1 MEPDEKE
8 RLINEWLDAGLRQYG
23 QVEPRPGL
31 ETRIL
36 ARVRAERE
44 NVPTPRWLWWPAL
57 AGLTAILLI
66 GVGVFVVRSKHSGVQ
81 SPLVKGSQAPL
92 EQKAPEPSEVK
103 DSPIQQ
109 ASSPR
114 IRSSIPRPARSHVAE
129 PASAR
134 LDQFPSPQPLSEQE
148 VILARYLEQFPRE
161 AGLMAQAQTQLTR
174 QEMIE
179 REAPLGSEIPPDSEQ
194 ENQ

>member
-1 MEPDEKE
+1 MEPNEKE
-8 RLINEWLDAGLRQYG
+8 RSLDEWLDAGLRQYG
-23 QVEPRPGL
+23 QAEPRLGL

-44 NVPTPRWLWWPAL
+44 NAPTRRWLWWPAL

-66 GVGVFVVRSKHSGVQ
+66 GVGVFLVKSKDSGVQ
-81 SPLVKGSQAPL
+81 SPLAKGSQAPL
-92 EQKAPEPSEVK
+92 EQKAPEPSQAK
-103 DSPIQQ
+103 GSPIQQ
-109 ASSPR
+109 ASSRR
-114 IRSSIPRPARSHVAE
+114 IRTIPRPARSHVAE
-129 PASAR
+129 PVLAR

-174 QEMIE
+174 QEVLE
-179 REAPLGSEIPPDSEQ
+179 RETQLGSEIPPDFEQ
-194 ENQ
+194 QNP